1 MLHDGHAFPG
11 KTHGWR
17 NKNMPNAKL
26 IVSLDGELI
35 RELEMNRD
43 RITIGRRPYND
54 IVLDS
59 PSISGE
65 HAMIATVLNES
76 ILEDLNSTNG
86 TYVNGQPIKKHF
98 LQNGDEIEIVKYTI
112 RYQDAAHAGTTPSL
126 PKKRA
131 AGSLFV
137 LNGNHAGTSIQLA
150 KDITTLGR
158 PGAQIAAVVKRQDG
172 FAISHVEG
180 PAPLVNAQPVGATPQ
195 PLADGDIIDLSGT
208 QVQFSEQ

>member
-1 MLHDGHAFPG
+1 MA
-11 KTHGWR
+11 
-17 NKNMPNAKL
+17 NAKL
-26 IVSLDGELI
+26 IVSLDGEVI
-35 RELEMNRD
+35 RELELDRD

-65 HAMIATVLNES
+65 HAVIATVLNES

-98 LQNGDEIEIVKYTI
+98 LQNGDTIELVKFTI
-112 RYQDAAHAGTTPSL
+112 QYLDASHAASQST
-126 PKKRA
+126 A
-131 AGSLFV
+131 ASSHVKGSLFV
-137 LNGNHAGTSIQLA
+137 LNGTNAGASMPIT

-158 PGAQIAAVVKRQDG
+158 PGTQIAAVVKRASD

-180 PAPLVNAQPVGATPQ
+180 PAPLVNAQPVGASPQ
-195 PLADGDIIDLSGT
+195 PLADGDIIELSGT
-208 QVQFSEQ
+208 QVQFSLQ

>member
-1 MLHDGHAFPG
+1 MASP
-11 KTHGWR
+11 
-17 NKNMPNAKL
+17 KL

-35 RELEMNRD
+35 RELDLTRD

-65 HAMIATVLNES
+65 HAMIATVLNEN

-98 LQNGDEIEIVKYTI
+98 LQNGDTIELVKYRI
-112 RYQDAAHAGTTPSL
+112 QYIDATHAATRSSPQ
-126 PKKRA
+126 RIA
-131 AGSLFV
+131 AQPAPMSANLLV
-137 LNGNHAGTSIQLA
+137 LNGSGAGTSLPLTQEV
-150 KDITTLGR
+150 TTLGR
-158 PGAQIAAVVKRQDG
+158 PGTQVAAVTKRPGG
-172 FAISHVEG
+172 FAVAHVEG
-180 PAPLVNAQPVGATPQ
+180 PAPQVNNEPVGATPQ

-208 QVQFSEQ
+208 QIQFSLR